1 MGAMLL
7 GDFEAQYRGN
17 NPFVLCMQ
25 DGSRL
30 EDFQKG
36 AATMVPGE
44 LCVLGNWEFP
54 EPVDV
59 EQVVG
64 VETGRWYI
72 SVSGTDAGTIYPLGQ
87 QP

>member
-1 MGAMLL
+1 M
-7 GDFEAQYRGN
+7 E
-17 NPFVLCMQ
+17 

-30 EDFQKG
+30 EDFQKCLG
-36 AATMVPGE
+36 LMTPGE

-72 SVSGTDAGTIYPLGQ
+72 PVTGEDTGTIYPIDNH
-87 QP
+87 P